1 MQNAQNTLK
10 SGTRSNE
17 KEVVAFWPERAGTAR
32 AGQSKLLPRD
42 LSKVGSALP
51 VSPRPSSSEWH
62 FSEWRQLYRL
72 LDKRPSV
79 AVSLHAEPDTWGC
92 CVSDC
97 HLVWGASRAG
107 CLLGNSPEW
116 GPCGVQRGL
125 QNRNRQMDVKEAVIF
140 LPWRVWTY
148 SALSWWGGLPSA
160 WSEANLQQ
168 FTMMDVVFK
177 QKTD

>member
-17 KEVVAFWPERAGTAR
+17 KEGVAFWPERAGTAR

-51 VSPRPSSSEWH
+51 VSPRPPSSEWH

-79 AVSLHAEPDTWGC
+79 AVSPHAEPDTWGC

-97 HLVWGASRAG
+97 YLVWGASRADVCWGTHLNEDHVG
-107 CLLGNSPEW
+107 CSVGSRTETDRWML
-116 GPCGVQRGL
+116 
-125 QNRNRQMDVKEAVIF
+125 K
-140 LPWRVWTY
+140 
-148 SALSWWGGLPSA
+148 
-160 WSEANLQQ
+160 
-168 FTMMDVVFK
+168 K
-177 QKTD
+177 QSFSCLEELELT